1 MMIMARGMEYG
12 EIAERLEGRRVA
24 IWTCNTCVRL
34 CSDTGGSDA
43 AERMAGKLRE
53 DGIDVVSVGSTSASC
68 IVSKVSDR
76 LSGDFDVI
84 LSLTCDIGSRCVG
97 DAYRC
102 DVIEPLVTLGS
113 GFLGADGVPMVRD
126 DGGYIPLEEAAS
138 SRGLAVGPY
147 V

>member
-1 MMIMARGMEYG
+1 MMIVARGMGYTD
-12 EIAERLEGRRVA
+12 IVDRLKGKKVA
-24 IWTCNTCVRL
+24 LWTCNTCARM
-34 CSDTGGSDA
+34 CRGIGGSDA
-43 AERMAGKLRE
+43 VGRMAGKLRE

-68 IVSKVSDR
+68 IVYKVSDR

-138 SRGLAVGPY
+138 SRGLEVGPY